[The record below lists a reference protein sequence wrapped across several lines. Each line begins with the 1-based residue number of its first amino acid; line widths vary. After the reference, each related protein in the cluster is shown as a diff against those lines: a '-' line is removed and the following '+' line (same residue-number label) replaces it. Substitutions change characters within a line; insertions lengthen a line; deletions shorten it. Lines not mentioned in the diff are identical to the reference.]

1 MLRSINLQWLNVG
14 TLSFTKTET
23 SSQIKNL
30 YFNKFLNTLS
40 VEVAD
45 PQWNCSRHV
54 CLRSQDYSMWD
65 NLIPQLLKNLK
76 VLIRFSFLPFLLVVK
91 YLESVMVFGALMWT
105 YSERKE
111 FLYSSYSCPVSIQL
125 ILITFIYKTFSI
137 RNWVTS
143 SLPLLLAS
151 QGLQR

>member
-1 MLRSINLQWLNVG
+1 MHRSVNLQWLNVG
-14 TLSFTKTET
+14 SLPFTKTEI

-30 YFNKFLNTLS
+30 YFNKFLNTLA

-45 PQWNCSRHV
+45 PQCNCPQHV
-54 CLRSQDYSMWD
+54 CLRSQEYSTWD

-76 VLIRFSFLPFLLVVK
+76 VLIRFSYLPFLLVVK

-105 YSERKE
+105 YSKRKE
-111 FLYSSYSCPVSIQL
+111 FLYSSYSCTASSQL
-125 ILITFIYKTFSI
+125 ILITFIYKNFSI
-137 RNWVTS
+137 QNWVTS
-143 SLPLLLAS
+143 SFPLSLVS